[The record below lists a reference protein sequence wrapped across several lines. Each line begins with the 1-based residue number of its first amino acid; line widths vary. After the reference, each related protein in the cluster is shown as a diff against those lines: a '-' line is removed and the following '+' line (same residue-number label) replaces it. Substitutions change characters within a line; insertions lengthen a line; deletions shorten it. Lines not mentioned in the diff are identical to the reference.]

1 MFPRPFSEQS
11 SEVLVGMKVCLL
23 IGFSYGEDSDINYVD
38 PDRSP
43 LPGIIVDLYQAYIM
57 SKNMKPD
64 RIIVATDIVRDQQTS
79 VLLNSMLDSTVD
91 TGVLSFIETIQSKDR
106 YRRFT
111 GKNDFVDTMKVCLQ
125 DADEAFIY
133 YTGHVSD
140 GYFLFPM
147 DGIDVDLEENIENV
161 DKSGMIQN
169 LETYTYTV
177 LKQPGVLRA
186 YHEAHQ
192 YTPNEDK
199 TKLSLTEYK
208 EIIINSVKDKCKLFI
223 VMDCCNSNGLDLPF
237 QMKDGIYRLTP
248 NDVHTFVSQ
257 EIICISSTMLDEHS
271 IASRDGSIFTRSLF
285 FNLRQHHVS
294 LHNLISIV
302 GVECSSRFSQT
313 TTIHSSHPNLKYFWP
328 WIYGLNRI
336 LITINHFNNTI
347 IVDRIPYKRKIS
359 RTYVPNK
366 GKSSFPSLSSLSIPS
381 STSQPTSQT
390 SLSIPSSIPS
400 STSQT
405 SLSIPSST
413 SQPTSQTSLS
423 IPSSTSQPISQPASI
438 NKLNRKSLFTSSGNP
453 YVSEISTNL
462 RSVKTESN
470 PTYTD
475 VTMIS
480 PIGKDE
486 DICVINGH
494 G

>member
-1 MFPRPFSEQS
+1 
-11 SEVLVGMKVCLL
+11 MKVCLL

-64 RIIVATDIVRDQQTS
+64 RIIIATDIVRDQQTS
-79 VLLNSMLDSTVD
+79 VLVNSMLDSTVD

-111 GKNDFVDTMKVCLQ
+111 GKNDFIDTMKMCLQ

-147 DGIDVDLEENIENV
+147 DGIDVDLEENIENPEIILKEESRPRSKTKV
-161 DKSGMIQN
+161 QN
-169 LETYTYTV
+169 LDTYTYTV

-186 YHEAHQ
+186 YHEAYQHNQ
-192 YTPNEDK
+192 DEDK
-199 TKLSLTEYK
+199 TKISLTEYK
-208 EIIINSVKDKCKLFI
+208 EIIINSVKRKCKLFI

-237 QMKDGIYRLTP
+237 QMKDAIYRLTP
-248 NDVHTFVSQ
+248 NDIHTFVSQ

-285 FNLRQHHVS
+285 FNLRQQHVS
-294 LHNLISIV
+294 LHDLISIV
-302 GVECSSRFSQT
+302 GMECSSRFSQT
-313 TTIHSSHPNLKYFWP
+313 TTIHSSYPNLKYIWS
-328 WIYGLNRI
+328 WVYGPNRI
-336 LITINHFNNTI
+336 LVSINNFNNTI
-347 IVDRIPYKRKIS
+347 IIDKIPYTKKPQ
-359 RTYVPNK
+359 RTYIHNK
-366 GKSSFPSLSSLSIPS
+366 DTSTLSFPL
-381 STSQPTSQT
+381 TSN
-390 SLSIPSSIPS
+390 
-400 STSQT
+400 
-405 SLSIPSST
+405 
-413 SQPTSQTSLS
+413 
-423 IPSSTSQPISQPASI
+423 PISKPLPLVFGQTQSE
-438 NKLNRKSLFTSSGNP
+438 RKSVFIFGENTYRG
-453 YVSEISTNL
+453 EISNNL
-462 RSVKTESN
+462 SFVENRMNMNS
-470 PTYTD
+470 TYTE

-480 PIGKDE
+480 PISTNNN
-486 DICVINGH
+486 ICVINEH